1 MKSLFIDNSGHQ
13 GLGDIIILN
22 GMIRHFAKEY
32 DKVSFYS
39 PQKHWPSI
47 RAMFSDIGNKIE
59 YWEGKSDP
67 LRDSHTDKIL
77 LGDITSNFRTTY
89 NNFCEGFYLQAG
101 LSYNVSYDE
110 FYMPQSDDSYQFS
123 EPYLIYHSDLERGY
137 QVDPN
142 YFGGRDPR
150 DGDWAWVGTSA
161 YKDKPISAWVPAL
174 AKAKELHLQDSCFFH
189 LCERIPTT
197 GKLYFH
203 SYVRG
208 GKFDRPNRHKDWI
221 VLE

>member
-123 EPYLIYHSDLERGY
+123 EPYLIYHSDPERNY
-137 QVDPN
+137 LLNTN
-142 YFGGRDPR
+142 YFGKKNSL
-150 DGDWAWVGTSA
+150 DWIGTHLFQSKPINAWVNAIGNA
-161 YKDKPISAWVPAL
+161 E
-174 AKAKELHLQDSCFFH
+174 ELHFMDSVFFH

-208 GKFDRPNRHKDWI
+208 GKFDRVPTQKNWI